1 MRGCAQVGPERA
13 TGVPELPAGHGRGR
27 SQRERRQPAEVAPKA
42 LVLLVASL
50 VLGAASL
57 AVLVIVALQG
67 KTITAELNNL
77 LWLMVGQ
84 LGAVLGVFTDRKAL
98 ASGG

>member
-1 MRGCAQVGPERA
+1 M
-13 TGVPELPAGHGRGR
+13 
-27 SQRERRQPAEVAPKA
+27 APKA

-50 VLGAASL
+50 VLGAGSL

-77 LWLMVGQ
+77 LWMLVGQ
-84 LGAVLGVFTDRKAL
+84 LATVLGVYTDRKAL